1 MKMDKLESSFSSA
14 TRLKDLD
21 RRESNTSVPMSQRNG
36 STNGVA
42 YPVSSRRRASMFD
55 PIDPTELQKTLYQ
68 TKSNVYISLIF
79 LFINY
84 FVKVFNIS

>member
-1 MKMDKLESSFSSA
+1 MKMEKLESSFSSA

-36 STNGVA
+36 SMNGVA
-42 YPVSSRRRASMFD
+42 YPVSSSRRRASMFD

-68 TKSNVYISLIF
+68 TKSNVNFI
-79 LFINY
+79 INY
-84 FVKVFNIS
+84 SAKVYNITKFE